1 MIGQTVSHYRIT
13 AKLGEGGMGAVY
25 RADDLT
31 LQRPVALKFLPA
43 EFAEDKQARQR
54 LLNEARAASRLNH
67 PNIATIYEVNES
79 GDVPFIAMELVTGES
94 LKQMLLRGALRPQP
108 LLEIAQQIAEGL
120 HEAHQMGVLHRD
132 IKPANVMLDA
142 KHRVKVLDFGLAVL
156 TGRQRVPGESEEN
169 FITRTATQWST
180 GGTVP

>member
-79 GDVPFIAMELVTGES
+79 GEVPFIAMELVTGES
-94 LKQMLLRGALRPQP
+94 LKVYRPSQRFYT
-108 LLEIAQQIAEGL
+108 GL
-120 HEAHQMGVLHRD
+120 PD
-132 IKPANVMLDA
+132 IDYPFHDK
-142 KHRVKVLDFGLAVL
+142 
-156 TGRQRVPGESEEN
+156 T
-169 FITRTATQWST
+169 I
-180 GGTVP
+180 